1 MITSTLLRAVLAS
14 AAFALPAF
22 ASSIDGEVYGT
33 DGRPLSGAQVR
44 FERKDLPTAPVVA
57 TTDGTGH
64 YKATGLAIGL
74 YRVSLVADGA
84 TRSTTNLRTAKH
96 DARVDFDL
104 RPSAGKK
111 VKHLVWI
118 APETGTRTGGR
129 WVEIENASSAAATTL
144 NIDRK
149 TGEFARE
156 MMRHQFNNTRR

>member
-1 MITSTLLRAVLAS
+1 MTDAKGQYRAS
-14 AAFALPAF
+14 
-22 ASSIDGEVYGT
+22 
-33 DGRPLSGAQVR
+33 
-44 FERKDLPTAPVVA
+44 
-57 TTDGTGH
+57 
-64 YKATGLAIGL
+64 GLAVGL

-84 TRSTTNLRTAKH
+84 TKSSTNVHTAKH

-118 APETGTRTGGR
+118 APETGTRTPGR
-129 WVEIENASSAAATTL
+129 WIEIDEASSAAATTL

-156 MMRHQFNNTRR
+156 MMRHQTNTKN